1 MGHRSVRTSPN
12 DLPIRKIIFRIH
24 WNAGHWI
31 SKTILPVGMSDGLLR
46 KLSRR
51 SLILVIVKDPKTHV
65 LVALNM
71 WWPLHFAN
79 KRGCVFPMV
88 IWPVFRMGQYRVTD
102 HPYHAPQF
110 IPWWS
115 NFTQGKWKYL
125 AYLLAFTLCRNSK
138 SWNISEMQRPSHV
151 QNHLQMRVGLFHF
164 HAYHR
169 STEKFQ
175 ADLPLCRGM

>member
-51 SLILVIVKDPKTHV
+51 SLILVIVKDPRTHV
-65 LVALNM
+65 LVVLDM
-71 WWPLHFAN
+71 WWLLHFAN
-79 KRGCVFPMV
+79 
-88 IWPVFRMGQYRVTD
+88 
-102 HPYHAPQF
+102 
-110 IPWWS
+110 IPWYS
-115 NFTQGKWKYL
+115 NFPQGKWKYL
-125 AYLLAFTLCRNSK
+125 AYLLAFTLWKNSK